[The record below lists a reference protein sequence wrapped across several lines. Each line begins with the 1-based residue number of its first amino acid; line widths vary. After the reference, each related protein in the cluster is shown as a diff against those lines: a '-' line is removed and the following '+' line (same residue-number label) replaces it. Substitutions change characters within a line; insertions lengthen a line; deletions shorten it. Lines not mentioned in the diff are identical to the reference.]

1 MARVEDGRG
10 GETLPSRDMEEV
22 VKEEERLVP
31 MGTGGGVTMGMWA
44 TGSEGEE
51 EAKLEGRGMEE
62 REMTGEG
69 AGGEGAGGLT
79 TCPWMT

>member
-1 MARVEDGRG
+1 
-10 GETLPSRDMEEV
+10 
-22 VKEEERLVP
+22 
-31 MGTGGGVTMGMWA
+31 MGTGGGVMMGMWA
-44 TGSEGEE
+44 TGSEG

-69 AGGEGAGGLT
+69 AGGEGAGGRT

>member
-1 MARVEDGRG
+1 
-10 GETLPSRDMEEV
+10 
-22 VKEEERLVP
+22 
-31 MGTGGGVTMGMWA
+31 MGTGGGVMMGMWA

-69 AGGEGAGGLT
+69 AGGEGAGGRT